1 MKLSGGKQDLPSRH
15 FSGAPFLQRRKG
27 FRVAALRI
35 ARQLRERF
43 ARSIHGSTRS
53 GHIEPHRRQP
63 AIVFGLAA
71 LAGFVAIGT
80 IKSIFFAPATRF
92 RNFVID
98 GVLKPIV
105 GATPTS
111 ADHWEE
117 FPALP
122 SQLAS

>member
-1 MKLSGGKQDLPSRH
+1 
-15 FSGAPFLQRRKG
+15 
-27 FRVAALRI
+27 
-35 ARQLRERF
+35 
-43 ARSIHGSTRS
+43 
-53 GHIEPHRRQP
+53 
-63 AIVFGLAA
+63 LAA